1 LHTRIK
7 YLKYVLFLGDSSLTT
22 EDYMFSLEGDV
33 LSRDN
38 LLFWE
43 DDVLFDKHR
52 PQSFYKNF
60 SAYLRGE

>member
-1 LHTRIK
+1 
-7 YLKYVLFLGDSSLTT
+7 
-22 EDYMFSLEGDV
+22 MFSLEGDV